1 MKLIQFIL
9 ITMVGGVREA
19 RRADIRRGYLII
31 YCLYDDRD
39 PIFSD
44 EIMFGFT
51 ELVLN
56 YYY

>member
-1 MKLIQFIL
+1 
-9 ITMVGGVREA
+9 MVGGVREA